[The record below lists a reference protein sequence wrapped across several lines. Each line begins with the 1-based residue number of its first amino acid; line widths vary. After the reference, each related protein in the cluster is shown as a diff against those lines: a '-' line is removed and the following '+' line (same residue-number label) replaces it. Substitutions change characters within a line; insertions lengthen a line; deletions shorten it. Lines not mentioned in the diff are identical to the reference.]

1 MRRIVVTGTDT
12 GVGKTVATAA
22 LAQAFLLAGHSVRV
36 IKPVQTGAD
45 PGEPGDADEVNRLV
59 GQDVAEEWQRLTL
72 PLAPET
78 IAHQTGDS
86 LLSVNDLV
94 KRLVP
99 LDEDVVIVEGAG
111 GVLVRLDTDGGTI
124 ADLAQH
130 WGAEVVVVTRD
141 TLGTLNHS
149 GLTVRHLQDRHDL
162 TPVLV
167 IGAAT
172 PAGELNHRELRRLV
186 GPVVGTV
193 PRGAPEAAQFSSE
206 WLLR

>member
-12 GVGKTVATAA
+12 DVGKTFATAA

-59 GQDVAEEWQRLTL
+59 GQEVAEEWQRLSL

-78 IAHQTGDS
+78 IAHQTGKS
-86 LLSVNDLV
+86 LLSVEELV
-94 KRLVP
+94 ARLRQ
-99 LDEDVVIVEGAG
+99 LDDDVVIVEGAG

-124 ADLAQH
+124 ADLAER

-149 GLTVRHLQDRHDL
+149 GLTVRYLQDHHGL
-162 TPVLV
+162 PCVLV

-172 PAGELNHRELRRLV
+172 PAGELNQRELRRLV
-186 GPVVGTV
+186 GPVIGTV
-193 PRGAPEAAQFSSE
+193 PRGAPEAGEFSAE
-206 WLLR
+206 WITR